1 MLGPDQGDYATAL
14 AACSAAC
21 DQRDTCLGIQLEF
34 TSDVAGSLTLGGAPT
49 AAAYYKCYMVATH
62 TETIGPRHT
71 YSFVRDCGI
80 VPTCNGVDDQD
91 VCPYRAA
98 FCHT

>member
-34 TSDVAGSLTLGGAPT
+34 TSDVAGSLTLGGAPIDGGGVLQVLHGGDPHGDDR
-49 AAAYYKCYMVATH
+49 AAPHVL
-62 TETIGPRHT
+62 
-71 YSFVRDCGI
+71 
-80 VPTCNGVDDQD
+80 
-91 VCPYRAA
+91 VCPGLQDRPDLQRR
-98 FCHT
+98 